1 MRILL
6 IDPPYERL
14 IGFKSEWFPFG
25 LASIAAFL
33 KKNGFDAVNVYHAEH
48 SADTKYESVVKYSQN
63 FHHYKKAVE
72 NHNHP
77 VWKEVRQKIEKF
89 KPDLIG
95 ITVMTPKVPSAQ
107 RISRICK
114 EIDPKIKIVV
124 GGHHPTIKAHEM
136 LANKDIDFVIRGE
149 GEETLLELLMQL
161 KSGAANY
168 RDIPGLSFR
177 FNAEVVH
184 NIDRGLIKNIDSL
197 PLPARDRIMDL
208 ETYTPVQLSMIMTSR
223 GCPYKCGFCAT
234 QNIWGSHVRF
244 RSVENIIDE
253 INILKKKYH
262 VKNFTIMDDAFTINR
277 GRVKELCL
285 AIIENRLDI
294 TWSCLTRVDIISDEI
309 IALMKKAGCT
319 KVDIGIESG
328 NQRVLD
334 MIGKKIKLDQV
345 RNAVSILNKNKMFWS
360 GFFMFGFPTETEK
373 EIRDTVNFMH
383 ELKPN
388 WVSISIFTP
397 YPGTALFDLSLRKAM
412 ITDPPDYSLY
422 SHQNPNGRC
431 TDTIPENKF
440 GPLATGVLKEVQDYN
455 SSYKSLIKRA
465 LTRNYH
471 RNPGLLWQDGKK
483 AWRWLKN

>member
-1 MRILL
+1 
-6 IDPPYERL
+6 
-14 IGFKSEWFPFG
+14 
-25 LASIAAFL
+25 
-33 KKNGFDAVNVYHAEH
+33 
-48 SADTKYESVVKYSQN
+48 
-63 FHHYKKAVE
+63 
-72 NHNHP
+72 
-77 VWKEVRQKIEKF
+77 
-89 KPDLIG
+89 
-95 ITVMTPKVPSAQ
+95 
-107 RISRICK
+107 
-114 EIDPKIKIVV
+114 
-124 GGHHPTIKAHEM
+124 
-136 LANKDIDFVIRGE
+136 
-149 GEETLLELLMQL
+149 MQL

-197 PLPARDRIMDL
+197 PLPARDRILDL

-244 RSVENIIDE
+244 RSVDNIINE
-253 INILKKKYH
+253 INLLKNKYH

-277 GRVKELCL
+277 DRVKELCR
-285 AIIENRLDI
+285 AIIAHRLDI

-397 YPGTALFDLSLRKAM
+397 YPGTALFDLSLRKGM